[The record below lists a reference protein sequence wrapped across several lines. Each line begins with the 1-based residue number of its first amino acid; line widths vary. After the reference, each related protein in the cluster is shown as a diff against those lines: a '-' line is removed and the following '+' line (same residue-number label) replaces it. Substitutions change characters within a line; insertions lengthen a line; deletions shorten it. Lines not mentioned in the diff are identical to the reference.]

1 MAKDINSNKPRG
13 AQKKDD
19 DSAVLKIMIALLLL
33 VFSVFMLR
41 LVANNYGTIVG
52 ADRIANAS
60 AVVAIVFGV
69 LAAAALAAMLLVKSG
84 WVKMAAPY
92 VLAVSLLYALTGL
105 LLRVYWTQYVLALT
119 ILHVAV
125 YCLYVIYMLYRTEF
139 FLCSLVTV
147 AAGVLFYRYSHGIGA
162 NLACIAL
169 ALLLVVLIGATA
181 WIAANAAKGHG
192 KLRLGKKKLAFF
204 PSSFNPL
211 ALYITCAVWLVC
223 FLACL
228 LIGAAF
234 AYYCTFAAVAFEL
247 IAAVYYTFQ
256 LK

>member
-92 VLAVSLLYALTGL
+92 VLAVSLGRCAGGGRKRAGGRGRQLACERADSRTGSHRARFSAAVVLYGAGT
-105 LLRVYWTQYVLALT
+105 
-119 ILHVAV
+119 
-125 YCLYVIYMLYRTEF
+125 
-139 FLCSLVTV
+139 
-147 AAGVLFYRYSHGIGA
+147 GVLREGRFVFG
-162 NLACIAL
+162 
-169 ALLLVVLIGATA
+169 
-181 WIAANAAKGHG
+181 
-192 KLRLGKKKLAFF
+192 
-204 PSSFNPL
+204 
-211 ALYITCAVWLVC
+211 AVWPRDGH
-223 FLACL
+223 A
-228 LIGAAF
+228 
-234 AYYCTFAAVAFEL
+234 
-247 IAAVYYTFQ
+247 
-256 LK
+256 